1 MRWLALACTILIA
14 GAAWGQMEKPASL
27 LINGAF
33 ERSGGWSRPPAARV
47 EPSDR
52 GGHCLHLVGEGG
64 VVQDL
69 PAEGGART
77 YSCSVEVRT
86 ANIVANQPAGY
97 AYAAVYQLDDHSQ
110 LVAYRDFV
118 QLRGSQEWGRHD
130 FTFTLAPGATVI
142 SLRCGIFNAQGEA
155 WFDNWTLVEGERAH
169 GIQEVQ
175 EGGAGMRAGG
185 SVAVLREPSMPVKG
199 AASSPERLGGLLSAA
214 GLKVSYLSATELAD
228 SRRLRPSAFDLVVL
242 PYGQSFPAAARQS
255 MIAYLHRGGGFISTG
270 GYAFNNLLVQ
280 QGNGWV
286 DEAAA
291 HEAELQEALKHSVLP
306 DGGFE
311 TTAGAPV
318 GGVELDGRWH
328 RDGDICTIVEED
340 PKEGKRCA
348 KVTVRTD
355 QPREDRWYLNIAP
368 QPGMHY
374 QVSGWIRTENV
385 TPLGAGFAYLALY
398 EWGDDNRLGPWK
410 DFAHITGTHG
420 WQQFRY
426 EFTPAAGTKRIEV
439 KMGLYRA
446 TGTAWFDDVRIS
458 NITGLGPQPMNTST
472 GRPADGLE
480 IAATQIGAF
489 DADYPLRR
497 AVSAVAGGAQ
507 YIVPA
512 DTEIRGELR
521 GWAAS
526 GVQGMSSARWV
537 QLLEGRDRFGRTRGP
552 IGALMM
558 HYGGFFAGSMWGY
571 FGVENRDLFDG
582 SLPALDQAFV
592 RLARFMAQG
601 TYLHGLEAN
610 HALYRSGEPV
620 RLSAVIENQGA
631 KDRSYHVTFSV
642 EPEGDRARAVDVGA
656 SEGPVAFGTSARA
669 ECQWTPARLEP
680 GTYRVRALLR
690 VDGQAVDEMETGFL
704 VADEAV
710 PLAGPEL
717 RFRDN
722 YFHLNGRPVFLF
734 GSDTYSNVYQSD
746 TENPWTWH
754 LDHVAARDWGFN
766 VYENLQFSHPPKY
779 EFSDDEWRAFE
790 AMAQSCQRE
799 GLVFMPCQLVGHN
812 VAIGEDL
819 LQRQAAQCKAYAEH
833 LSRYPGLLYYLNG
846 DFFFRVDD
854 AAAMAELWN
863 RWLAEKYGSEQ
874 NLRDSWGAEVYGE
887 WGKLAYPPPRS
898 GAWGSV
904 RECDRARFD
913 VWVTQRWV
921 SRHVDAVHSAD
932 PAHPIT
938 SEYYGTPNGG
948 LDLPLT
954 IDGQDASNIG
964 FFDGPYRDEETLP
977 LRLKFVDLRMRGKS
991 LGLGEYGVKTHPAW
1005 SLDNGASG
1013 YHIVRTEEEQKRLF
1027 MAVAHYGLGLGACK
1041 VQNWCLRDSSE
1052 RVFPWGVFYPNGR
1065 VPKDVAC
1072 WHRNLSLVWRHFAP
1086 RYEAPP
1092 IAVLE
1097 PDGLRLGAAAGVG
1110 VEAANNAFRALLG
1123 LHSQFN
1129 VINEEH
1135 TEALGP
1141 QTRLLIWPSPLCPS
1155 DACYQKVLQW
1165 VRDGGTLLVTGDLSR
1180 NWDRRRTR
1188 TERLRELCGAEF
1200 IRELTPPPGRSVD
1213 RAESVT
1219 LGEAQVSLSPC
1230 IEVRPLTEG
1239 ALRTASGVPAVVTHT
1254 LGRGRVVYCADPLE
1268 LGAAVEVVPT
1278 LRALYAWV
1286 ARGVSGL
1293 PDPGTD
1299 AGPDVHVCRQPLTG
1313 GGEFVTAY
1321 NTNMPP
1327 GAAKVNV
1334 SVGPAKI
1341 GLNVAARYPA
1351 MAATNGEGAVVAAG
1365 VSGEASV
1372 NGQPLISGDAQ
1383 AMYLSLDGRALG
1395 QSGAVLLCPFSAGK
1409 TALHSMRQWQDPVTV
1424 LGTIEDGQWRT
1435 LEVRAGAPQYDLDED
1450 TMTCLLLVC
1459 ERSEQDR
1466 WTRALTQATQH
1477 PDKTEGRY

>member
-1 MRWLALACTILIA
+1 MRGFWLSCMIAIA
-14 GAAWGQMEKPASL
+14 GAAWAQVEKPASRV
-27 LINGAF
+27 INGAF
-33 ERSGGWSRPPAARV
+33 ERLGGWTLPSSARF
-47 EPSDR
+47 EASDR
-52 GGHCLHLVGEGG
+52 GGRCLHLAGEGG

-69 PAEGGART
+69 PIEGTART
-77 YSCSVEVRT
+77 YSCSVEIKT
-86 ANIVANQPAGY
+86 ANVVPNQPAGY
-97 AYAAVYQLDDHSQ
+97 AYAAVYQLDAHSQ
-110 LVAYRDFV
+110 LVAFRDFV
-118 QLRGSQEWGRHD
+118 QLRGTRDWARYD

-142 SLRCGIFNAQGEA
+142 SLRCGIFNAQGDA
-155 WFDNWTLVEGERAH
+155 WFDNWTLVEGERAY

-175 EGGAGMRAGG
+175 EGGTRTPAGG
-185 SVAVLREPSMPVKG
+185 GVAILREPSMPVKG
-199 AASSPERLGGLLSAA
+199 AASNPERLGDLLSAA
-214 GLKVSYLSATELAD
+214 GLRVSYLSAAELAD
-228 SRRLRPSAFDLVVL
+228 PRRLRPSAFDLVVL

-255 MIAYLHRGGGFISTG
+255 MISYLRRGGSFISTG

-280 QGNGWV
+280 RGDEWV
-286 DEAAA
+286 AESVA

-311 TTAGAPV
+311 TTENAPA

-348 KVTVRTD
+348 KVTVPPD

-368 QPGMHY
+368 EPGTHY
-374 QVSGWIRTENV
+374 QVSGWIRTQNV
-385 TPLGAGFAYLALY
+385 TPLGAGFAYLAVY
-398 EWGDDNRLGPWK
+398 EWADKDRLGPWK
-410 DFAHITGTHG
+410 DLAHVTGTHG

-426 EFTPAAGTKRIEV
+426 EFTPAAGTKRVEI

-446 TGTAWFDDVRIS
+446 TGTAWFDDVRVC

-480 IAATQIGAF
+480 VAPTQIGAF

-497 AVSAVAGGAQ
+497 AVLAVASDAQ

-512 DTEIRGELR
+512 GTEIPGELR

-526 GVQGMSSARWV
+526 GVQGMAGARWV
-537 QLLEGRDRFGRTRGP
+537 QLLEGKDRFGRTRGP
-552 IGALMM
+552 VGALMI

-582 SLPALDQAFV
+582 SLPALDQGLV
-592 RLARFMAQG
+592 RLAQFMVRG
-601 TYLHGLEAN
+601 TYLHGLEADR
-610 HALYRSGEPV
+610 ALYHEGEPV
-620 RLSAVIENQGA
+620 RLSVTVENQGA
-631 KDRSYHVTFSV
+631 KDRSCRVSFTV
-642 EPEGDRARAVDVGA
+642 EPEGDGKRALQAGVSEA
-656 SEGPVAFGTSARA
+656 SVAPGFSARA
-669 ECQWTPARLEP
+669 ACDWTPPRLEP
-680 GTYRVRALLR
+680 GAYRVRAVLD
-690 VDGQAVDEMETGFL
+690 VDGEPTDEMETGFM
-704 VADEAV
+704 VADESAT
-710 PLAGPEL
+710 PDGPQL

-722 YFHLNGRPVFLF
+722 YFQLNGAPVFLF

-779 EFSDDEWRAFE
+779 EFSEGEWRAFE

-819 LQRQAAQCKAYAEH
+819 LERQAAQCKAYAEH

-846 DFFFRVDD
+846 DFVFRVDD
-854 AAAMAELWN
+854 RAAMTELWN
-863 RWLAEKYGSEQ
+863 RWLADKYGSAEK
-874 NLRDSWGAEVYGE
+874 LRESWGAEVYAE
-887 WGKLAYPPPRS
+887 WGKLAYPPPS
-898 GAWGSV
+898 GAWDSA
-904 RECDRARFD
+904 RTCDRARFD
-913 VWVTQRWV
+913 VWVTRRWV
-921 SRHVDAVHSAD
+921 QRHVAAVRSAD
-932 PAHPIT
+932 QAHPIT
-938 SEYYGTPNGG
+938 SEYYSTPSGG

-964 FFDGPYRDEETLP
+964 FFDMPYRDEENLP

-1005 SLDNGASG
+1005 TVENGASG

-1027 MAVAHYGLGLGACK
+1027 LAVAHYALGLGACK

-1086 RYEAPP
+1086 KYQAPP

-1097 PDGLRLGAAAGVG
+1097 PDGLRLGAASGVG

-1123 LHSQFN
+1123 LHAQFN

-1135 TEALGP
+1135 VEALGP
-1141 QTRLLIWPSPLCPS
+1141 QTRLLFWPSPLCPS
-1155 DACYQKVLQW
+1155 DPCYEKVLQW
-1165 VRDGGTLLVTGDLSR
+1165 VREGGTLLVTGDLSR
-1180 NWDRRRTR
+1180 NWDRKRTR
-1188 TERLRELCGAEF
+1188 TERLRELCGVEF
-1200 IRELTPPPGRSVD
+1200 VRELTPPPGRSSE

-1219 LGEAQVSLSPC
+1219 LGGAAVALGPC
-1230 IEVRPLTEG
+1230 VEVQPLTAN
-1239 ALRTASGVPAVVTHT
+1239 ALRTASGLPAVLTHGV
-1254 LGRGRVVYCADPLE
+1254 GRGRVVYCTDPLE
-1268 LGAAVEVVPT
+1268 LGAAGEVVPA

-1286 ARGVSGL
+1286 AQGVEGI
-1293 PDPGTD
+1293 PDAGTD
-1299 AGPDVHVCRQPLTG
+1299 AGPDVHVCRQPLAG
-1313 GGEFVTAY
+1313 GGEFVTVY
-1321 NTNMPP
+1321 NTNLPP
-1327 GAAKVNV
+1327 GAEAVTVTAGQSKV
-1334 SVGPAKI
+1334 S
-1341 GLNVAARYPA
+1341 LRVAARYPA
-1351 MAATNGEGAVVAAG
+1351 MVVTSGTGAVVAAG
-1365 VSGEASV
+1365 ASGEAAID
-1372 NGQPLISGDAQ
+1372 GRPLISGDAQ
-1383 AMYLSLDGRALG
+1383 AMYLSLDGQALG
-1395 QSGAVLLCPFSAGK
+1395 QSAAVLLCPFGAGK
-1409 TALHSMRQWQDPVTV
+1409 TVLHSSRRWQEPVTV
-1424 LGTIEDGQWRT
+1424 FGTIEGGQWRT
-1435 LEVRAGAPQYDLDED
+1435 LELRAGPPQYELDED
-1450 TMTCLLLVC
+1450 TMTCLLLIC

-1466 WTRALTQATQH
+1466 WTRVLTQAVQH
-1477 PDKTEGRY
+1477 PDRIERRY